1 MQGGIMSAPDP
12 SENAKTDWLEF
23 VCNLAFFLTPALL
36 GIAGFLLLVAMFIE
50 VAP

>member
-1 MQGGIMSAPDP
+1 MSAPDP
-12 SENAKTDWLEF
+12 SENVKPDWIEL

-36 GIAGFLLLVAMFIE
+36 GVAGFLLLVAMFIE